1 MSRLAKIAI
10 VLVVAA
16 LVIAAGKGPPVDA
29 PNAAAP
35 AAAALSILPGDMMR
49 YAGPLPETQVGSA
62 Y

>member
-10 VLVVAA
+10 ILVMAA
-16 LVIAAGKGPPVDA
+16 LVIAAGKGPPMDA
-29 PNAAAP
+29 RNPAAP

-49 YAGPLPETQVGSA
+49 YSGPLPEMQGDSV